1 MRKASVV
8 VAGAAGLMFAAAAMA
23 APQGKPARLDPNA
36 SVSRSDTLAMMN
48 QRFDRIDTNADGMI
62 DPAEMA
68 AHRETMKTWRAKRQ
82 TAQAATR
89 AEGAAAEANEAA
101 TAARREAWAKF
112 AKAREEARRAR
123 GQLGFAMRDADGD
136 GLISRDEFT
145 APALRRF
152 DRADADG
159 DGVVTPAER
168 AAAREARRSR
178 RG

>member
-1 MRKASVV
+1 MCKASVV

-82 TAQAATR
+82 AAQAATR

-112 AKAREEARRAR
+112 TKAREEARSAR